1 MFDNKTTSVYVYL
14 FVNSIDYFKRNFK
27 KWYSIWKN
35 TLHFQKKIA
44 TGWIFY
50 EKVKP
55 LLRIHESQP
64 ILGVN
69 DFFSLEIH
77 FKLIRN

>member
-1 MFDNKTTSVYVYL
+1 MVFDMEKH
-14 FVNSIDYFKRNFK
+14 F
-27 KWYSIWKN
+27 
-35 TLHFQKKIA
+35 TLSKKIA